1 MEMTYL
7 SIMNK
12 IQKVDEQNF
21 NDKVNLFMEIHH
33 HLIEDERPSNYL
45 NEVSNKKLF
54 QKAPFSMLNKLK
66 ETMQSPVHHPE
77 GNAWNH
83 TMLVV
88 NEAAKRKV
96 KSKSP
101 ESFMWAALL
110 HDIGKPDTTRSRKGR
125 ITSYDH
131 DTAGEPLAREFLLY
145 FSCKEEFIDK
155 VVNLVRYHMHILY
168 VLKDLG
174 YGNIELMKKKVDLH
188 ELALLGLCD
197 RLGRTNA
204 DLREEENNISIFL
217 SKLKDMERNK
227 SYGKKR

>member
-12 IQKVDEQNF
+12 VQTADDQDLN
-21 NDKVNLFMEIHH
+21 NKVNLFMEIHH
-33 HLIEDERPSNYL
+33 HLIEDDSPSNYL
-45 NEVSNKKLF
+45 NEVSNKKIFLE
-54 QKAPFSMLNKLK
+54 APFSMLNKLK
-66 ETMQSPVHHPE
+66 ETMQSPIHHPE

-96 KSKSP
+96 NSKNP

-110 HDIGKPDTTRSRKGR
+110 HDIGKPDTTRYRKGR

-131 DTAGEPLAREFLLY
+131 DMAGELLAREFLLY
-145 FSCKEEFIDK
+145 FSCKENFIEK
-155 VVNLVRYHMHILY
+155 VGNLVRYHMHILY
-168 VLKDLG
+168 VLKDLNH
-174 YGNIELMKKKVDLH
+174 GNFELMEKKVDLH

-204 DLREEENNISIFL
+204 DLREEENNISDFL
-217 SKLKDMERNK
+217 AKIKDLERNK
-227 SYGKKR
+227 NYGGTL